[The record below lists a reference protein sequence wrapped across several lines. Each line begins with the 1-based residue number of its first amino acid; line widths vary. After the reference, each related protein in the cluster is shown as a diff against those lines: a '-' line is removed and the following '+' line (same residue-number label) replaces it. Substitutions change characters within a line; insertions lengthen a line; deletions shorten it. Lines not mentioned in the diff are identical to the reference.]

1 MRVSAHVGHTN
12 KERIVVLRVASKAG
26 LVHGSLDAADAATK
40 YNQSAVQKRHDVI
53 GTLTRTGATR
63 SRAVDGIDLDPVDL
77 GFVIRH
83 HKHPHILEIVDAPN
97 AELAAPATA
106 IPESGGIREGEDLNI
121 YRQDGKKE
129 SRRRM
134 KEEE

>member
-1 MRVSAHVGHTN
+1 
-12 KERIVVLRVASKAG
+12 
-26 LVHGSLDAADAATK
+26 
-40 YNQSAVQKRHDVI
+40 
-53 GTLTRTGATR
+53 
-63 SRAVDGIDLDPVDL
+63 
-77 GFVIRH
+77 
-83 HKHPHILEIVDAPN
+83 VDAPN